1 MQKGQTKKSGLS
13 TMQAGKDG
21 IKHELTVV
29 YIPCDANTLASVV
42 KRTVNYAEEA
52 GFKVLSMDIEGA
64 KTLAY
69 PINNGYGK
77 EYPKGIFAYF
87 ILSGN
92 GSPTALSDCLS
103 GDILA
108 LRHLLVKQQLNL
120 KEYK

>member
-21 IKHELTVV
+21 IKHELTVI
-29 YIPCDANTLASVV
+29 YAPCNAPVLSSMVNSTVRDAE
-42 KRTVNYAEEA
+42 KA
-52 GFKVLSMDIEGA
+52 GFKVQSMDVEAA

-69 PINNGYGK
+69 PVRKCGK
-77 EYPKGIFAYF
+77 EYSKGIFAYF

-92 GSPTALSDCLS
+92 GSPTELSERLNERV
-103 GDILA
+103 LA
-108 LRHLLVKQQLNL
+108 LRYLLVKQQLNL

>member
-29 YIPCDANTLASVV
+29 YAPCDATALTSVV
-42 KRTVNYAEEA
+42 KHTVDDAEAA
-52 GFKVLSMDIEGA
+52 GFKVLSMDIEGV

-69 PINNGYGK
+69 PVSKYGK
-77 EYPKGIFAYF
+77 EHPKGIFAYF

-92 GSPTALSDCLS
+92 GSPTQLSDRLN
-103 GDILA
+103 GHNLV
-108 LRHLLVKQQLNL
+108 LRYLLVKQQFNL

>member
-29 YIPCDANTLASVV
+29 YVPCGVTALTSVV
-42 KRTVNYAEEA
+42 KHTVDDAERA
-52 GFKVLSMDIEGA
+52 GFKVQSMDIEGA

-69 PINNGYGK
+69 PIGKYGK
-77 EYPKGIFAYF
+77 EHPKGIFAYF

-92 GSPTALSDCLS
+92 GSPTGLS
-103 GDILA
+103 GRLNEHDLV
-108 LRHLLVKQQLNL
+108 LRYLLVKQQFNL

>member
-21 IKHELTVV
+21 IKYELTVV
-29 YIPCDANTLASVV
+29 YAPCDATALTSVV
-42 KRTVNYAEEA
+42 KHTVDDVEKA
-52 GFKVLSMDIEGA
+52 GFKVQSMDIEGA

-69 PINNGYGK
+69 PIQKYGK

-87 ILSGN
+87 ILSEN
-92 GSPTALSDCLS
+92 GSPTELSKRLNEHD
-103 GDILA
+103 LA
-108 LRHLLVKQQLNL
+108 LRYLLVKQQFNL

>member
-21 IKHELTVV
+21 IKYELTVV
-29 YIPCDANTLASVV
+29 YAPCNAPVLSSMVNSTVRDAE
-42 KRTVNYAEEA
+42 RA
-52 GFKVLSMDIEGA
+52 GFKVQSMDIEGV

-69 PINNGYGK
+69 PIQKYGK
-77 EYPKGIFAYF
+77 EHPKGIFAYF

-92 GSPTALSDCLS
+92 GSPVELSEMLNEPDLV
-103 GDILA
+103 
-108 LRHLLVKQQLNL
+108 LRYLLVKQQFNL

>member
-21 IKHELTVV
+21 IKHELTVI
-29 YIPCDANTLASVV
+29 YAPCDASALSSLVNS
-42 KRTVNYAEEA
+42 TVEDAEKA
-52 GFKVLSMDIEGA
+52 GFKVQSMDIDSA

-69 PINNGYGK
+69 PVRKCGT
-77 EYPKGIFAYF
+77 EYSKGIFAYF

-92 GSPTALSDCLS
+92 GSPTELSERLNERE
-103 GDILA
+103 LV
-108 LRHLLVKQQLNL
+108 LRYLLVKQQFNL

>member
-29 YIPCDANTLASVV
+29 YVPCDVTALTSVV
-42 KRTVNYAEEA
+42 KHTVDDAERA
-52 GFKVLSMDIEGA
+52 GFKVQSMDIEGA
-64 KTLAY
+64 KPLAY
-69 PINNGYGK
+69 SIQKYGK
-77 EYPKGIFAYF
+77 EHPKGIFAYF

-92 GSPTALSDCLS
+92 GSPVELSERLNERE
-103 GDILA
+103 LV
-108 LRHLLVKQQLNL
+108 LRYLLVKQQLNL